1 VQGLEL
7 LTSTLR
13 VKSLTIAPPPHKV
26 IFLDNI
32 FLDKHGLRMDVG
44 KYGCPST
51 HVGGPRQQNHHA
63 MNAQILNNPHAREKH
78 NENKPFD
85 RMKMKAELEMDELQ
99 AQTQQME

>member
-1 VQGLEL
+1 
-7 LTSTLR
+7 
-13 VKSLTIAPPPHKV
+13 
-26 IFLDNI
+26 
-32 FLDKHGLRMDVG
+32 MDVG